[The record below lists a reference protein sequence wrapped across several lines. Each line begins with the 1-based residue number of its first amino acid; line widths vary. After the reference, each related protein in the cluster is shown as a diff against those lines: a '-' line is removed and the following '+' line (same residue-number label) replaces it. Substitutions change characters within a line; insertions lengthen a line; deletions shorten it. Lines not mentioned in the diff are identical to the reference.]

1 VDHAAKVAFDPF
13 AECAD
18 DCEMNVLSH
27 NQSVLMSNIAIIHD
41 FALMALQVL
50 LRKVGN
56 KMARRA
62 ELRVQPGGP

>member
-1 VDHAAKVAFDPF
+1 
-13 AECAD
+13 
-18 DCEMNVLSH
+18 
-27 NQSVLMSNIAIIHD
+27 MSNIAIIHD